1 MSSLPD
7 GGELPKPATKDSARL
22 ECAAMSPL
30 NRALKDRFLSEAEAA
45 AALGITVSRLHEVLD
60 QHIFT
65 NGNARPPALQFT
77 SNDLLLLGY
86 WCNGPRTGNHEVITM
101 PKRR

>member
-1 MSSLPD
+1 MP
-7 GGELPKPATKDSARL
+7 R
-22 ECAAMSPL
+22 L
-30 NRALKDRFLSEAEAA
+30 NRILKDRLYDEREAA
-45 AALGITVSRLHEVLD
+45 AALGITLARLHEVLD

-65 NGNARPPALQFT
+65 EGNIRPQSLHFT

-86 WCNGPRTGNHEVITM
+86 WCNSPRIGMPEVITM